1 MRCQSIS
8 CVRMQER
15 ASTTAG
21 TNQKHPLSPP
31 ESDVARPLPDVRLH
45 MMHVQF
51 LAHPNKRLHLTPR
64 HGLGVLTLVI
74 YSVG

>member
-1 MRCQSIS
+1 
-8 CVRMQER
+8 MQER

-51 LAHPNKRLHLTPR
+51 LAHPNGSRLTCAAKRLLIVKTS
-64 HGLGVLTLVI
+64 TNTI
-74 YSVG
+74 ND